1 VVGGE
6 VDVFNIIF
14 CTQKYRLQ
22 NKYSPVHPP
31 RRQGRLFELFES
43 GEEQKDGQTLSEGFE
58 WLQAALKSWFCAR
71 VENGL
76 QMGKP

>member
-22 NKYSPVHPP
+22 NKYSPFHPP
-31 RRQGRLFELFES
+31 RCHGHLFELFQS
-43 GEEQKDGQTLSEGFE
+43 GEEQKDGQTLREGFE
-58 WLQAALKSWFCAR
+58 WLQAAPKSWFRAR

-76 QMGKP
+76 QRGKP